1 MLLRCVVCRDR
12 PTSLNCG
19 TKPQN
24 SNTTGGNNRTS
35 NPLPPSTIGKLNYT
49 HIRIYIYF
57 IYLYSYHFVE
67 WLLRVLEG
75 LSKSSGR
82 LRVQAA
88 IRQRQWS
95 VSTLR
100 QQHCGNTVRYSV
112 GPLNRLISQLA
123 LFACHTL
130 LRYFRLFD
138 CLLVASHFFPVLL
151 IVSIYCSPSS
161 TASVYGSLALSLS
174 VSVQFELVQTERTSF
189 CVRGVCAFY
198 FFVVFFVLFVA

>member
-1 MLLRCVVCRDR
+1 M
-12 PTSLNCG
+12 
-19 TKPQN
+19 
-24 SNTTGGNNRTS
+24 
-35 NPLPPSTIGKLNYT
+35 
-49 HIRIYIYF
+49 
-57 IYLYSYHFVE
+57 
-67 WLLRVLEG
+67 EG
-75 LSKSSGR
+75 LSKSSVR

-161 TASVYGSLALSLS
+161 TASLYGSLSLS

-189 CVRGVCAFY
+189 CVRGVCAF
-198 FFVVFFVLFVA
+198 FFLFFFCTFCRLVNFLQISPSTVVQKTRSSKVTGNLLA